1 MEASKQ
7 EIRKTLD
14 EKVNTVR
21 LHRLLASFFSCV
33 SISPSSME
41 VSTKV
46 AVPAANPTSPLLNA
60 LSRALSGPS
69 IKSLEIS
76 VSVVREGLTY
86 QEKIYVDA
94 IQHKMLISFQ
104 LYIKAV

>member
-1 MEASKQ
+1 
-7 EIRKTLD
+7 
-14 EKVNTVR
+14 
-21 LHRLLASFFSCV
+21 
-33 SISPSSME
+33 ME

-46 AVPAANPTSPLLNA
+46 AVPAANPTSPFLNA

-76 VSVVREGLTY
+76 AGVVREGLTY
-86 QEKIYVDA
+86 QEKIYVDG

>member
-1 MEASKQ
+1 
-7 EIRKTLD
+7 
-14 EKVNTVR
+14 
-21 LHRLLASFFSCV
+21 
-33 SISPSSME
+33 ME

-76 VSVVREGLTY
+76 TGVVRESLTY
-86 QEKIYVDA
+86 REKIYVDA

>member
-1 MEASKQ
+1 
-7 EIRKTLD
+7 
-14 EKVNTVR
+14 
-21 LHRLLASFFSCV
+21 
-33 SISPSSME
+33 ME

-46 AVPAANPTSPLLNA
+46 AVPAANPTSPLLKA

-76 VSVVREGLTY
+76 VGLTY

>member
-14 EKVNTVR
+14 EKVNTV
-21 LHRLLASFFSCV
+21 LASFFSCV

-76 VSVVREGLTY
+76 VGVVREGLTY
-86 QEKIYVDA
+86 QEKIYVEA
-94 IQHKMLISFQ
+94 IQQKMLISFQ